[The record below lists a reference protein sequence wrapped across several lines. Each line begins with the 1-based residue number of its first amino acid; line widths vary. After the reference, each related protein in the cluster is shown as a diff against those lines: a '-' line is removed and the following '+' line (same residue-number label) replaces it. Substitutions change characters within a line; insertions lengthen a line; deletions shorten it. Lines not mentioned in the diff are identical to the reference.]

1 MTIDKRYENQLRWYK
16 TPLEKAVARHMF
28 GLPLE
33 EVQKIF
39 NQHLDYD
46 VVASEDAYVSG
57 VTDKY
62 FSENN
67 YGDLDKNKEWLVEQL
82 VEASMNDYDG
92 CATLGELACQLG
104 VDDSGEKK
112 DE

>member
-1 MTIDKRYENQLRWYK
+1 MKDNTIDKRYENQLRWYK

-39 NQHLDYD
+39 NQNLNYND
-46 VVASEDAYVSG
+46 VASEDAYASG
-57 VTDKY
+57 MTDKY

-67 YGDLDKNKEWLVEQL
+67 YGDLDKDKEWLIEQL
-82 VEASMNDYDG
+82 IEGAINDYDG
-92 CATLGELACQLG
+92 CATLGELASQL
-104 VDDSGEKK
+104 VTLN
-112 DE
+112 